1 MPRSGTGVKR
11 VTWDNV
17 HPKLDLFGK
26 FQTGL
31 HTKFT
36 WFSGADVLKLDFAAV
51 LDTDLPHFNWANA
64 RRRCP
69 VNFRRG
75 IRTKN

>member
-11 VTWDNV
+11 VTWANV

-31 HTKFT
+31 HAEFA
-36 WFSGADVLKLDFAAV
+36 WFSGADLLKLDFAAV
-51 LDTDLPHFNWANA
+51 LDTD
-64 RRRCP
+64 
-69 VNFRRG
+69 
-75 IRTKN
+75 